1 VLEWLAGGEPARA
14 RLTELLESERPV
26 MSWINLGEVAYVL
39 RRRVGPEP
47 ADEVVARLRGRLV
60 LDEPG
65 PERVLAA
72 AAIKADHPIAFADAF
87 ALATAEA
94 YGCTLLTGDPE
105 ILASPAD
112 WSVED
117 LRPSRRG

>member
-1 VLEWLAGGEPARA
+1 MRVTEVLA
-14 RLTELLESERPV
+14 SERPV

-39 RRRVGPEP
+39 RRRAGIPA
-47 ADEVVARLRGRLV
+47 ADEVVARLRGRLT

-72 AAIKADHPIAFADAF
+72 AAIKADHPIAYAHAF
-87 ALATAEA
+87 ALATADA

-105 ILASPAD
+105 LLGTGAAWVI
-112 WSVED
+112 EN
-117 LRPSRRG
+117 LRPSC